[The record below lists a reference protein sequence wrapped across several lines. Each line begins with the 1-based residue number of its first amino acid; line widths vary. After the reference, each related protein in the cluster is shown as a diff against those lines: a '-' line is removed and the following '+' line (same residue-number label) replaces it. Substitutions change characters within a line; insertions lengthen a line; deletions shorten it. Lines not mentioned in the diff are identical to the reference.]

1 VGKIFLLA
9 VVALIAGLAIPTTR
23 PRILEHVQP
32 VLYPIHKW
40 QNTSEMDQIARE
52 LAAFERTYYRLPT
65 DQAGFNKWM
74 DGQFAV
80 ESSVDTWGTPYELRI
95 WPDSFAILSGGP
107 DVTIDTMDDLRF
119 VQLRLA
125 ARANA
130 NSRK

>member
-9 VVALIAGLAIPTTR
+9 LLALIAGLAIPTTR
-23 PRILEHVQP
+23 PRILEQVEP

-40 QNTSEMDQIARE
+40 RNTSEMDQIARE

-65 DQAGFNKWM
+65 TRAGFGKWM
-74 DGQFAV
+74 EGQFAT
-80 ESSVDTWGTPYELRI
+80 ESSVDSWGTPYELRV
-95 WPDSFAILSGGP
+95 WPDSFAIVSGGL
-107 DVTIDTMDDLRF
+107 DATIDSPDDIRF